1 MNDKRQYPRVEI
13 KGGVK
18 FRVPENM
25 DISMASLKNIS
36 TGGVCLLAEHDIME
50 GTKLSIEFGLPGA
63 ANPIIGLGE
72 IRWVERIE
80 PPMGRFLFRVGV
92 QFVRIDEEKEK
103 AIRDFIVNRLR
114 LQVHDEIPQPEK
126 SKPGRRQLNMLIIDD
141 DKVVLKLVE
150 DIFKESF
157 HVITAN
163 NGYIGI
169 EKAKEWRPDLI
180 LLDIIMPEL
189 DGFSTLMLLKDFP
202 ETKDIPV
209 IMLSVL
215 REKSKV
221 FQAMQHGA
229 SGYIL
234 KPFTAESLLR
244 KIRKV
249 IKMSAEVK

>member
-1 MNDKRQYPRVEI
+1 MSDKRQFPRIEV
-13 KGGVK
+13 KGMVK
-18 FRVPENM
+18 YRVPENM

-36 TGGVCLLAEHDIME
+36 AGGICLLSEYDILE
-50 GTKLSIEFGLPGA
+50 GAKLSIEFGLPGDTK
-63 ANPIIGLGE
+63 PVIGLGE
-72 IRWVERIE
+72 VRWVERIE
-80 PPMGRFLFRVGV
+80 PPMGRFRFRIGV
-92 QFVRIDEEKEK
+92 QFVKISPDKERAVLDYVVK
-103 AIRDFIVNRLR
+103 RLKS
-114 LQVHDEIPQPEK
+114 QVHDEIIEPDKALPA
-126 SKPGRRQLNMLIIDD
+126 RRRLNMLIIDD

-150 DIFKESF
+150 DIFADSF

-180 LLDIIMPEL
+180 LLDIIMPDL

-202 ETKDIPV
+202 ETKGIPV

-249 IKMSAEVK
+249 IKMNAEEN